1 MERQNA
7 EKGWNQLRYD
17 ARVYTIQN
25 ERNRRVGAP
34 GGDSGSVQIHRG
46 QMLP

>member
-25 ERNRRVGAP
+25 DETGE
-34 GGDSGSVQIHRG
+34 
-46 QMLP
+46 